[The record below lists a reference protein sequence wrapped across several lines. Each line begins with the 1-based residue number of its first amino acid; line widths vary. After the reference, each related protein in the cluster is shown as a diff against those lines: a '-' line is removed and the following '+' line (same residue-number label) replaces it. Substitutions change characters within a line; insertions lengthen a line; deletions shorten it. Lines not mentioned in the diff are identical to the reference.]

1 MEIDYELV
9 QTGIKLTEDFF
20 TLKLDGTFSPL
31 LSDEDAEEHEF
42 RYHKYGSPLPLHLDD
57 RGEA

>member
-1 MEIDYELV
+1 M
-9 QTGIKLTEDFF
+9 
-20 TLKLDGTFSPL
+20 KLDGTFTPL

-42 RYHKYGSPLPLHLDD
+42 VYHEYMSPLPLHLDD